1 MACIPDD
8 ELQRLEQTVA
18 LERLEESRESRDR
31 AQAPRRDLGSGYS
44 EFDLESECVDGKKAI
59 VHVEGVWPGVGAG
72 IPKLPIIASERRGEI
87 SFEDDLSSINPDV
100 FDGAEQPPLGVL
112 VRDSARW
119 RRAQRRGNLQAAVNR
134 FIPSRSR
141 ATPAST
147 GVRLFVTLDRSMSG
161 DRSGATCR

>member
-59 VHVEGVWPGVGAG
+59 VHVEGVGPGVGAG
-72 IPKLPIIASERRGEI
+72 IPKLPVIASETRGGI
-87 SFEDDLSSINPDV
+87 SFEDYLNSINPDV
-100 FDGAEQPPLGVL
+100 FNGGFGAFSIGVQIGKLGLGYGKIRLGDAFSRETFQVRGLDVGITL
-112 VRDSARW
+112 VMGSST
-119 RRAQRRGNLQAAVNR
+119 V
-134 FIPSRSR
+134 RSVKWEDCACER
-141 ATPAST
+141 Q
-147 GVRLFVTLDRSMSG
+147 
-161 DRSGATCR
+161 